1 MNALS
6 LLVTHVRVFQIK
18 HKKQTD
24 HQREDNY
31 IYIYIYTCIMSVLR
45 RALFLT

>member
-31 IYIYIYTCIMSVLR
+31 IYIYTCIMSVLR
-45 RALFLT
+45 RALFLI